1 MSTSLQS
8 FLTRGLSVVAAV
20 ALVSAA
26 ACDSSDKAGRQPF
39 ANAGAAASA
48 NATAGSGAA
57 GQSGPKL
64 PLAALNALDAG
75 NAAYRAKNYSE
86 AMAKYREATLAA
98 PEHAAPW
105 FGLYMVANE
114 VKNTALADSAM
125 KRVKALSADPTAFDA
140 HAEVTAGAPQQGL
153 LPPPSSGNLSSNHPT
168 TQPLPADHPKYK
180 LASPAKMDSV
190 KRTRM

>member
-1 MSTSLQS
+1 MSTALQS
-8 FLTRGLSVVAAV
+8 FLTRGLSVVAVV

-26 ACDSSDKAGRQPF
+26 ACDSPDKAGRQ
-39 ANAGAAASA
+39 SL
-48 NATAGSGAA
+48 SSAA

-75 NAAYRAKNYSE
+75 NASYRAKNYSE

>member
-8 FLTRGLSVVAAV
+8 FLTRGLSVVAVV

-26 ACDSSDKAGRQPF
+26 ACNSSDNAGRQPL
-39 ANAGAAASA
+39 ASAGAAPSA
-48 NATAGSGAA
+48 NATAGSEAT

-75 NAAYRAKNYSE
+75 NASYRAKNYAE
-86 AMAKYREATLAA
+86 AMAKYREATVAA

-105 FGLYMVANE
+105 FGLYMVANA
-114 VKNTALADSAM
+114 VKNAALADSAM
-125 KRVKALSADPTAFDA
+125 TRVKALSADPTALSA
-140 HAEVTAGAPQQGL
+140 HADVTAGAPQREL
-153 LPPPSSGNLSSNHPT
+153 LPPPSSGNLPANHPS